1 MPAKI
6 YVDGQEGT
14 TGLRIN
20 ELLAAR
26 TDIEI
31 LKIDSDKRKDTAERK
46 RLLNAAD
53 IVFLCLPD
61 AASREAVALVDN
73 PQTKIID
80 ASTAFRTDPTWVYGL
95 PELSPTHRQK
105 IKNASRV
112 AVPGCHAS
120 AFILALYPLV
130 QAGIV
135 PPDMPITA
143 FSLTGYSGGGKKMIA
158 QYEAGRGVT
167 GVHASACQ
175 IPPHLHAPRHYALKL
190 THKHLPEMQTITGL
204 THPPLFTP
212 VVAPIHSGLCVETF
226 LPTRL
231 LKNSTTPQ
239 SIQHLLAT
247 HYANEPFIHVFPYD
261 ATATTAAGALNEGFL
276 DITACNG
283 TNRTDLIITGN
294 PAQIA
299 LLARLDNLGKG
310 ASGAAIQC
318 LNLMLALDEST
329 GLQS

>member
-1 MPAKI
+1 MPSKI

-61 AASREAVALVDN
+61 AASREAVALIDN
-73 PQTKIID
+73 PHTKVID
-80 ASTAFRTDPTWVYGL
+80 ASTAFRTDPVWAYGL
-95 PELSPTHRQK
+95 PELSPAHRQK
-105 IKNASRV
+105 IKTSTRV

-120 AFILALYPLV
+120 AFILALYPLI

-158 QYEAGRGVT
+158 QYEPDSG
-167 GVHASACQ
+167 
-175 IPPHLHAPRHYALKL
+175 IPEQLKAPRHYALKL

-204 THPPLFTP
+204 AHPPLFTP
-212 VVAPIHSGLCVETF
+212 VVAAVHSGLCVETF
-226 LPTRL
+226 LPARL
-231 LKNSTTPQ
+231 LNNSPTPQ
-239 SIQHLLAT
+239 SIQQLLAN
-247 HYANEPFIHVFPYD
+247 HYAGEKFIHVYPFD
-261 ATATTAAGALNEGFL
+261 ESATTAGGGLDEGFL

-318 LNLMLALDEST
+318 LNIILGVDEST
-329 GLQS
+329 GLKA